1 MNQFPGIM
9 NHFSGGIMNHFSG
22 GMMNNFSAQGSL
34 AMRSDG
40 GNDDWKGSGLGDH
53 TWIGSAGED

>member
-1 MNQFPGIM
+1 MNKISRNNEPFSRWNNEPFP
-9 NHFSGGIMNHFSG
+9 GGIMNH
-22 GMMNNFSAQGSL
+22 FSAQGSL